1 MDQMSD
7 SRTAAL
13 AKAKLRRPA
22 SREVISLDGASSFR
36 FYVHDEPHPFAS
48 WHYHPEY
55 EVHLILKS
63 SGRFVLGDAI
73 GSYAPGQLTVIGPN
87 LPHAW
92 IADRAP
98 DERLTDAHAVL
109 HFSDGWIRACQDAM
123 PELRSLDSLL
133 SRSGRGI
140 QFHRAAR
147 DRAAEAL
154 LAIRDAADGAERVV
168 RALDLLRILAAAPV
182 EEATPVV
189 RAWVPHLD
197 DGGPSGPL
205 SRAIDYIF
213 ENLATGV
220 KLHDAARIATMSDS
234 AFSRYF
240 KARSG
245 QKFTDMVRQLRLTQA
260 CRLLESTDEP
270 ITAIATT
277 VGYSNLSNF
286 NRQFL
291 QTYGK
296 TPRQQRAESR
306 MAAGKKH
313 DSDGIGR
320 LDGE

>member
-1 MDQMSD
+1 MSEGG
-7 SRTAAL
+7 TTTIAT
-13 AKAKLRRPA
+13 AKLRRPA
-22 SREVISLDGASSFR
+22 SREVITLDGASSFR

-63 SGRFVLGDAI
+63 SGRFVLGDVI
-73 GSYAPGQLTVIGPN
+73 GSYVPGQLMLIGPN
-87 LPHAW
+87 LPHSW
-92 IADRAP
+92 IADREP
-98 DERLTDAHAVL
+98 REHLPDAHAVL
-109 HFSDGWIRACQDAM
+109 HFTDGWIRACQAAM
-123 PELRSLDSLL
+123 PELRALDSLL
-133 SRSGRGI
+133 RRSGRGI
-140 QFHRAAR
+140 EFHRAAR
-147 DRAAEAL
+147 ARATSAL
-154 LAIRDAADGAERVV
+154 LAIRDAAEGAERVV
-168 RALDLLRILAAAPV
+168 RALDLLRILAAAPL
-182 EEATPVV
+182 EDATPVV

-197 DGGPSGPL
+197 DGGPPGPL

-220 KLHDAARIATMSDS
+220 RLHDAARIATMSDS

-306 MAAGKKH
+306 VRAGN
-313 DSDGIGR
+313 SYGEQEIGR
-320 LDGE
+320 VDGE

>member
-1 MDQMSD
+1 MSET
-7 SRTAAL
+7 RTATI
-13 AKAKLRRPA
+13 AKAKLRRAA
-22 SREVISLDGASSFR
+22 SREVIKLDGASSFR

-55 EVHLILKS
+55 EVHLILRS
-63 SGRFVLGDAI
+63 SGRFVLGDVI
-73 GSYAPGQLTVIGPN
+73 GSYIPGQLMLIGPN

-92 IADRAP
+92 IADREP
-98 DERLTDAHAVL
+98 DQHLTDAHAVL
-109 HFSDGWIRACQDAM
+109 HFTEGWIRACQAAM
-123 PELRSLDSLL
+123 PELQVLDSLL
-133 SRSGRGI
+133 RRSGRGI
-140 QFHRAAR
+140 QFHRAACA
-147 DRAAEAL
+147 RATNAL
-154 LAIRDAADGAERVV
+154 LAIRDAEEGAERVV
-168 RALDLLRILAAAPV
+168 RALDLLRILAAAPI
-182 EEATPVV
+182 EDATPVV
-189 RAWVPHLD
+189 RAWVPQLD
-197 DGGPSGPL
+197 DGGSAGPL
-205 SRAIDYIF
+205 SRAIDYIVD
-213 ENLATGV
+213 NLATGV
-220 KLHDAARIATMSDS
+220 RLHDAARIAAMSDS

-306 MAAGKKH
+306 VTAGK
-313 DSDGIGR
+313 DQGAYAIGR
-320 LDGE
+320 RGNE

>member
-1 MDQMSD
+1 MSE
-7 SRTAAL
+7 SRSATI

-22 SREVISLDGASSFR
+22 SREVIRLDGASSFR

-63 SGRFVLGDAI
+63 SGRFVVGDAI
-73 GSYAPGQLTVIGPN
+73 GSYGPGQLMLIGPN

-92 IADRAP
+92 IADREP

-109 HFSDGWIRACQDAM
+109 HFTDGWIRACQAAM
-123 PELRSLDSLL
+123 PELQALDPLL
-133 SRSGRGI
+133 QRSGRGI
-140 QFHRAAR
+140 QFHRAACA
-147 DRAAEAL
+147 RATGAL
-154 LAIRDAADGAERVV
+154 LAIRDADEGAERVV
-168 RALDLLRILAAAPV
+168 RALDLLRILAAASLDD
-182 EEATPVV
+182 ATPVV
-189 RAWVPHLD
+189 RAWVPQLD
-197 DGGPSGPL
+197 DGGPSGPM

-220 KLHDAARIATMSDS
+220 RLHDAARIATMSDS

-245 QKFTDMVRQLRLTQA
+245 QSFTDMVRQLRLTQA

-306 MAAGKKH
+306 MTAGTGH
-313 DSDGIGR
+313 GADGNGR